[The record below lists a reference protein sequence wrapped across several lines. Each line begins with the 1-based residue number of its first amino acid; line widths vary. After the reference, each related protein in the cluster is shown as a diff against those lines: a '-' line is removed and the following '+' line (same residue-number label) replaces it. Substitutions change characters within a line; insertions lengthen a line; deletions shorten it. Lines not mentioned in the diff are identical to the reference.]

1 MGTGEYVP
9 QHQPYANLPLYHIH
23 LCTCIRAAL
32 NNATVTLLTSNDI
45 VEGIDLRVGYTA
57 TGAQS
62 SQGREPLYD
71 SIGQFVTSNV
81 LGWHSRI

>member
-1 MGTGEYVP
+1 MTDRKPTALPYPSLYVR
-9 QHQPYANLPLYHIH
+9 A
-23 LCTCIRAAL
+23 IRAAL
-32 NNATVTLLTSNDI
+32 YWSTVHLLTSNDI
-45 VEGIDLRVGYTA
+45 VEGINLRVGYTA